1 MALSRVILTDPRKT
15 DVYYEEAIKNLRTN
29 MQFSGMETKS
39 IVITSCYPNEG
50 KSDLAYQLAVEIGK
64 MGKKALLMDADFR
77 RSSYLKRYAVKQ
89 KVKGLSE
96 FLSGQAKQDEI
107 IYSTNMKGVDII
119 FAGPYAPN
127 PSELL
132 EQEAFVKL
140 LHEERERYD
149 YVLVDTPPVIS
160 MSDASIVAKQCDGAI
175 LVIESEAVSRKV
187 AMKAKEQLEMSG
199 CKILGAV
206 LNKVDI
212 KSSSYY
218 YKRGYGYEYGYGT
231 NSYYTR
237 PQPVQ
242 KKQDK

>member
-39 IVITSCYPNEG
+39 IVLTSCYPNEG
-50 KSDLAYQLAVEIGK
+50 KSDLTYQLAVEIGK
-64 MGKKALLMDADFR
+64 MGKKALLMDADIR
-77 RSSYLKRYAVKQ
+77 KSNYLKRYSVKQ

-96 FLSGQAKQDEI
+96 YLSGQARKEEI
-107 IYSTNMKGVDII
+107 VYSTNLKGVDII

-132 EQEAFVKL
+132 EQDAFAAL
-140 LHEERERYD
+140 LHEEREKYD

-175 LVIESEAVSRKV
+175 LIIESEAVSRKV
-187 AMKAKEQLEMSG
+187 ALKAKEQLEMSG

-206 LNKVDI
+206 LNKVDM

-218 YKRGYGYEYGYGT
+218 YKNGYGYGYGS

>member
-39 IVITSCYPNEG
+39 IVLTSCYPNEG
-50 KSDLAYQLAVEIGK
+50 KSDLTYQLAVEIGK
-64 MGKKALLMDADFR
+64 MGKKALLMDADIR
-77 RSSYLKRYAVKQ
+77 KSNYLKRYSVKQ
-89 KVKGLSE
+89 KVRGLSE
-96 FLSGQAKQDEI
+96 YLSGQARKEEI
-107 IYSTNMKGVDII
+107 VYSTNLKGVDII

-132 EQEAFVKL
+132 EQDAFAAL
-140 LHEERERYD
+140 LHEEREKYD

-160 MSDASIVAKQCDGAI
+160 VSDASIVAKQCDGAI
-175 LVIESEAVSRKV
+175 LIIESEAVSRKV
-187 AMKAKEQLEMSG
+187 ALKAKEQLEMSG

-206 LNKVDI
+206 LNKVDM

-218 YKRGYGYEYGYGT
+218 YKNGYGYGYGS